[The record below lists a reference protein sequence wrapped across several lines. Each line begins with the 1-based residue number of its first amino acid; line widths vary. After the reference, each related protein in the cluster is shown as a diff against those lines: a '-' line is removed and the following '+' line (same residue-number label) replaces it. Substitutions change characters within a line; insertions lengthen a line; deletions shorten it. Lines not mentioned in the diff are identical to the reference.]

1 MGSNRFKLNGQARA
15 QLVYAILSIIL
26 FSFAITFFLID
37 NIKFLSIIL
46 LILNFLSL
54 IKFNKSIPVF
64 ILFFFIL
71 IFTLPFLNFS
81 FTAKQIS
88 YWPDF
93 LNQNSLI
100 KACFVHFLFVFS
112 LFNSI
117 TGKVSFSS
125 INSITRP
132 SSLISI
138 ILILIC
144 SVILLFSLQGDN
156 IFISGSYSNNSDVSK
171 SPVYEYF
178 IIFFILLRFYL
189 PKSKLFQ
196 VFYWGLFTLY
206 VFKTLLFGGRIEV
219 VQISLVVLFSDFVNS
234 RFMKNS
240 NRLLLILLGLIYLNI
255 LLSNIRANPM
265 LVLSDEY
272 YQLFDP
278 FSNDNDIE
286 SSFQGDVVQST
297 SRIIGI
303 SGLDQFDWK
312 FRAISF
318 LNFLASPFFISNI
331 LGTTS
336 NLATF
341 KQELY
346 QSGGGGLIG
355 GYFYFWLGYLG
366 PILIGIVIGSLINY
380 YKSNKYTYIYIFS
393 ILVSFPRWLAYNPI
407 LIVKFCFFVVAL
419 FFVFERLIP
428 KKRKI

>member
-1 MGSNRFKLNGQARA
+1 
-15 QLVYAILSIIL
+15 
-26 FSFAITFFLID
+26 
-37 NIKFLSIIL
+37 
-46 LILNFLSL
+46 
-54 IKFNKSIPVF
+54 
-64 ILFFFIL
+64 
-71 IFTLPFLNFS
+71 
-81 FTAKQIS
+81 
-88 YWPDF
+88 
-93 LNQNSLI
+93 
-100 KACFVHFLFVFS
+100 
-112 LFNSI
+112 
-117 TGKVSFSS
+117 
-125 INSITRP
+125 
-132 SSLISI
+132 
-138 ILILIC
+138 
-144 SVILLFSLQGDN
+144 
-156 IFISGSYSNNSDVSK
+156 
-171 SPVYEYF
+171 
-178 IIFFILLRFYL
+178 
-189 PKSKLFQ
+189 
-196 VFYWGLFTLY
+196 
-206 VFKTLLFGGRIEV
+206 LFGGRIEV